1 MTSTSRIPIPT
12 TATPTRYAS
21 GAEPFSTTPTAAA
34 AAISIAARRSI
45 LLRTPGS
52 QARGR
57 LSTAATPHARAAQRA
72 IDSRRAAL
80 LTPHRA
86 RRRSVREVRDSP
98 RDFLLN
104 LGRVLARTTQPI
116 TTSSSASSTTSSPAA
131 AGRDG
136 DGSDDEPT
144 LGRIR
149 TRPGEDDDDDDEA
162 LPKRPRLSLP
172 IADEDEDGSI
182 GSDELRPH
190 RSVLIDDDNNFTMDM
205 ELPRREVAGGQ
216 DRFSLGSARMS
227 DYFATHDMLHSE
239 DVGVD
244 SGFFPPRGML
254 EDAAAGMTIEVGEDL
269 ASPERLDVEPD
280 QRNRDSDFAFEV
292 PLGEVNESTFVMA
305 PEVQESPDRTAAPIE
320 DDEPI
325 PEADGG
331 FAPLMDQRSD
341 DFDIDQDLGPV
352 PALDDEPEPD
362 MTRNTAW
369 TEGES
374 MISAMRSSIRG
385 LPKKTIRISK
395 HGIEYPSLPASMVKR
410 LAQNFAKA
418 SGINGN
424 ITPDALRVIMQ
435 ASDWFFE
442 QLGDDLAAY
451 ADHAG
456 RKTIDESD
464 VLTLMKRQRQINPRT
479 TLFSLAQRHL
489 PRELLQEVR
498 MPPPIVPKKR
508 RKPKG
513 GTGDENVT

>member
-12 TATPTRYAS
+12 TTTTTPTRRAS
-21 GAEPFSTTPTAAA
+21 SAEPFSITPAT
-34 AAISIAARRSI
+34 AAISITTRRSI

-98 RDFLLN
+98 RDFLLS

-116 TTSSSASSTTSSPAA
+116 TTSSSVSSTSSPA
-131 AGRDG
+131 GGGDG

-149 TRPGEDDDDDDEA
+149 TRGDDDEDEEA

-172 IADEDEDGSI
+172 IADEDDDDTI
-182 GSDELRPH
+182 GSDDLQPH
-190 RSVLIDDDNNFTMDM
+190 RSVLIDEDNNFTM
-205 ELPRREVAGGQ
+205 ELEMPRREVVSGH

-227 DYFATHDMLHSE
+227 DYFGTHDMLHSE

-254 EDAAAGMTIEVGEDL
+254 EDAAAGMTMEVGEEL

-292 PLGEVNESTFVMA
+292 PLGEVNESTFMLA
-305 PEVQESPDRTAAPIE
+305 PEVQESPDRTAAPVE
-320 DDEPI
+320 DDEPM
-325 PEADGG
+325 PEPDG

-341 DFDIDQDLGPV
+341 DDFDIDQDLGTV
-352 PALDDEPEPD
+352 PAFDDESEPD

-369 TEGES
+369 TEPES
-374 MISAMRSSIRG
+374 MVTAMRSSTRG
-385 LPKKTIRISK
+385 LPKKIIRISK

-410 LAQNFAKA
+410 LAQNFAKV
-418 SGINGN
+418 SGANGN
-424 ITPDALRVIMQ
+424 ITPDALRAIMQ

-464 VLTLMKRQRQINPRT
+464 VLTLMKRQRQISPST

-489 PRELLQEVR
+489 PRELLQELR
-498 MPPPIVPKKR
+498 MPSPIVPKKR

-513 GTGDENVT
+513 GPGDDNVT